1 MPALPVVPK
10 VLKVVLRQTNGTD
23 LDVLNILHY
32 QYTGTAPSVADLTE
46 MAADIFTSWNTN
58 IAPNVVA
65 QAVLDTIEIIDL
77 SSATSAAVT
86 VTGPSNAGSIGTE
99 GVPAGTAMVMKY
111 GIARRYRGGHPRSY
125 VTGLAVNTLA
135 NANTWGATIVATFG
149 IAWAAFCLDISI
161 ACDFGGGT
169 GNQVNVSYFA
179 GFTNHTYPSGRTKAI
194 PTLRVTPLIDL
205 ITGQSVNP
213 KVASQRRRNLQS
225 S

>member
-77 SSATSAAVT
+77 STATPPPLTATPPTNSASTPTHALPAAT
-86 VTGPSNAGSIGTE
+86 P
-99 GVPAGTAMVMKY
+99 MV
-111 GIARRYRGGHPRSY
+111 I
-125 VTGLAVNTLA
+125 
-135 NANTWGATIVATFG
+135 
-149 IAWAAFCLDISI
+149 
-161 ACDFGGGT
+161 
-169 GNQVNVSYFA
+169 
-179 GFTNHTYPSGRTKAI
+179 
-194 PTLRVTPLIDL
+194 
-205 ITGQSVNP
+205 
-213 KVASQRRRNLQS
+213 
-225 S
+225 